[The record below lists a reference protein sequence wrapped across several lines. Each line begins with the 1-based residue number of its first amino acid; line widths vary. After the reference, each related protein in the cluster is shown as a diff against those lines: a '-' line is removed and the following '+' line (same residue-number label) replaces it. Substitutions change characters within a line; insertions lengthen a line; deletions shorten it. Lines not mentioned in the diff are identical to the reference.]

1 LHTPKFIPADT
12 FDIGIDSLFKPIDFN
27 DTDPEEIGKLETLRG
42 WNEPPDNEPEL
53 VKATHSMTWVYLI
66 QLLTCQS

>member
-1 LHTPKFIPADT
+1 LHTPKFIASDT
-12 FDIGIDSLFKPIDFN
+12 YDIKNDSLFKPMDFS

-53 VKATHSMTWVYLI
+53 EKSTPIVT
-66 QLLTCQS
+66 